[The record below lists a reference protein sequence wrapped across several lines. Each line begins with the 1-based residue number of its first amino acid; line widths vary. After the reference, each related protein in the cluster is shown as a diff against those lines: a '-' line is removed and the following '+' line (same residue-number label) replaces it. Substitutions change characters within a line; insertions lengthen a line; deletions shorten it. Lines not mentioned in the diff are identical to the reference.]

1 MGKIT
6 CELKHIRRKKK
17 KTQGEL
23 AKNINVKQTTIS
35 EWENENA
42 IPNLK
47 KAYEL
52 AKYLK
57 VEVTDIWK

>member
-1 MGKIT
+1 MKVNT
-6 CELKHIRRKKK
+6 CKLKLLRKKIG

-23 AKNINVKQTTIS
+23 AKGINVKQTTIS
-35 EWENENA
+35 SWERGDA
-42 IPNLK
+42 MPNLK

-52 AKYLK
+52 ANYLK